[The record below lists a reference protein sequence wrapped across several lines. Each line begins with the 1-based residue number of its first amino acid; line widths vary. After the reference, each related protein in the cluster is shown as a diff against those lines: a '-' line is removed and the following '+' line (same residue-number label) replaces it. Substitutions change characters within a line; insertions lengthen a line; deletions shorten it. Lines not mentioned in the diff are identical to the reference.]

1 MNATQESQ
9 GSKVH
14 PPNSNLAT
22 VSVHGALALG
32 RKRPETLSHSHH
44 VVAPKRRCVY
54 APQKHVRFATDLNA
68 LMDLLSDDLVAFQTW
83 DVGSGCSGGRPNNK
97 RVRFALQLESFAAET
112 PLLDETVETT
122 WYTDDDYYNFKL
134 DSRCT
139 IMTARRKLVSTG
151 TVSDND
157 DDDDDTQDTLL
168 GLEHFLSRTLEQ
180 ARADRCRRHVERILS
195 LHQPKPPT
203 YLSGKTFVN
212 EDDDDDGLK
221 KVDVTNH
228 QLWGRS
234 VHLL

>member
-44 VVAPKRRCVY
+44 VVTPKRRCVH
-54 APQKHVRFATDLNA
+54 APKKHVRFATDLNV
-68 LMDLLSDDLVAFQTW
+68 LMNLLSDDLVAFQTW

-97 RVRFALQLESFAAET
+97 RVRFALQVESVAAET

-122 WYTDDDYYNFKL
+122 WYTDDDYSNFKL

-157 DDDDDTQDTLL
+157 DDDDTQDTLL
-168 GLEHFLSRTLEQ
+168 GLEHFLSRTLEH

-195 LHQPKPPT
+195 LHQPKPP
-203 YLSGKTFVN
+203 
-212 EDDDDDGLK
+212 
-221 KVDVTNH
+221 H